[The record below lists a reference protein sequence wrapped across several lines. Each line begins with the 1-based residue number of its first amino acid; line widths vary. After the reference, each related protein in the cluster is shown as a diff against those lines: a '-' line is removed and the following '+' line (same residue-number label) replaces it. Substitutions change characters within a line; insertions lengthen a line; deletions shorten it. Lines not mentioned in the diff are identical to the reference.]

1 MYRLVHSRR
10 GEYGRL
16 HPEGEAAHG
25 ADGDRRA
32 QLVDAAVDHVA
43 AYGIADLSLRRL
55 GAAIDVSHR
64 MLIHYFGSK
73 EQLLVEIV
81 RASERR
87 QRDLLSR
94 LRLTP
99 GLSPADVARLLWQ
112 QLTDPRLAGQERLF
126 FEIYGRALRGRPEA
140 VPILEG
146 LVADWLEPL
155 VAAEVAAGQTLSW
168 PGTARGWDSPPSA
181 VCCSTCSPP
190 VTASAS
196 TRRWTSSSGC
206 TTPRSDA
213 LADQAAT
220 AIRLEAHSMPGP
232 PAVPDPRS
240 AAGGGTQ
247 GGGGSG
253 PQLSPTPPRAGR
265 SADRDHHLAPA
276 VAAAEAGSYTAEYVP
291 RPDTE
296 ASP

>member
-1 MYRLVHSRR
+1 MVNTDDV
-10 GEYGRL
+10 
-16 HPEGEAAHG
+16 HPEDGAAQG
-25 ADGDRRA
+25 AGGDRRA

-43 AYGIADLSLRRL
+43 AHGIADLSLRSL

-126 FEIYGRALRGRPEA
+126 FEIYGRALQGRPEA
-140 VPILEG
+140 APILEG

-155 VAAEVAAGQTLSW
+155 VAAEVAAGAD
-168 PGTARGWDSPPSA
+168 PVMARNRARLG
-181 VCCSTCSPP
+181 
-190 VTASAS
+190 
-196 TRRWTSSSGC
+196 
-206 TTPRSDA
+206 
-213 LADQAAT
+213 LATVRGLLLDLLAT
-220 AIRLEAHSMPGP
+220 G
-232 PAVPDPRS
+232 D
-240 AAGGGTQ
+240 
-247 GGGGSG
+247 
-253 PQLSPTPPRAGR
+253 RAGV
-265 SADRDHHLAPA
+265 D
-276 VAAAEAGSYTAEYVP
+276 AAMHEFLRLYYGSE
-291 RPDTE
+291 
-296 ASP
+296 